1 MIFEINNYLSL
12 REAVENV
19 SRVLKERDVP
29 AERVFDARLVVSEL
43 VGNVLRHAKT
53 TATLGVEIDG
63 EFLEMYVQSS
73 VAFMPPTLSKKAAVF
88 AESGRGL
95 FLVDSVSDER
105 SATKDGGIR
114 VRIKINN

>member
-1 MIFEINNYLSL
+1 MIFEIDNYLSL

-53 TATLGVEIDG
+53 TATLGVEISG
-63 EFLEMYVQSS
+63 EFLELHVLSN
-73 VAFMPPTLSKKAAVF
+73 VAFIPPTLSKKAEVF

-95 FLVDSVSDER
+95 FLVDSVSEER
-105 SATKDGGIR
+105 SATKEGGVL
-114 VRIKINN
+114 VRIRIAR